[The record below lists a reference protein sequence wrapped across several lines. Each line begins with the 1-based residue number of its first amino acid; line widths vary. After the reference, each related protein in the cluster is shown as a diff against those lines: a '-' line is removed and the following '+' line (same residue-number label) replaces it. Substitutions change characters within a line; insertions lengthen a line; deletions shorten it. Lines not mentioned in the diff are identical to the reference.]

1 MADKEIYALF
11 RYYGDGMM
19 VEKDFLCIKHGTP
32 EEILNWLLNEGYLT
46 EVYSLGQIM
55 GSYSDKPYLDAI
67 EKLMRLSSVSVR
79 TIEKID
85 LRMPSCCTCC
95 AVNKS
100 FKDMGSFRD
109 RIKALIAQPIV
120 GTVMQGDDLN
130 EFLELLDNAC
140 SSKESYTEFAYHLPG
155 KYL

>member
-19 VEKDFLCIKHGTP
+19 VPQDYLCIKHGTP
-32 EEILNWLLNEGYLT
+32 EEILNWLLYDGYLR
-46 EVYSLGQIM
+46 EVYSLGQMM

-67 EKLMRLSSVSVR
+67 EKLMHLSSVSVKA
-79 TIEKID
+79 IEKID

-95 AVNKS
+95 AVSKGI
-100 FKDMGSFRD
+100 KDMGSFRD
-109 RIKALIAQPIV
+109 RIKTLIAQPQV

-130 EFLELLDNAC
+130 EFLKLLDNAC
-140 SSKESYTEFAYHLPG
+140 DSKDSYAEFAYHLPG
-155 KYL
+155 RYL